1 MSTRINYSYTP
12 DDLDRAFNEIV
23 DPLFAKTRDIDQS
36 ANPTPKALIV
46 AGVQG
51 SGKTYLLE
59 NTLLKDP
66 KYSNYVRLYLPE
78 YREKHPQYAEMK
90 DIGVLHAY
98 QHTEQFTWALGAKIF
113 QHAFANKYNLIME
126 TALDSIDFAAFP
138 MAAANNGYQFEVH
151 LIGCKK
157 EFAHLSTLSRALK
170 SLKDKTLERFVDVS
184 AIEASM
190 ANAQSILT
198 AFENACLLA
207 PGSEIILYERG
218 FGVLKD
224 RIVVCHSRCDAPDQL
239 TPLAITTQDGQ
250 VISPAENPVR
260 IERTPTLNAPC
271 SYNNYAKIVN
281 APIFT
286 RDERGETLKECH
298 LALAHAAE
306 FAKQIPYTVYN
317 DLYAYVV
324 KYVYR

>member
-1 MSTRINYSYTP
+1 MTSRVNYSYTP
-12 DDLDRAFNEIV
+12 DDVDRAFNEIAEQ
-23 DPLFAKTRDIDQS
+23 LFDKTRDIDQS
-36 ANPTPKALIV
+36 TNPTPKALIV

-78 YREKHPQYAEMK
+78 YRKKHPQYADMEG
-90 DIGVLHAY
+90 IGVLHAY

-113 QHAFANKYNLIME
+113 QYAFANKYNFIME

-138 MAAANNGYQFEVH
+138 MTAANDGYQFEVH

-157 EFAHLSTLSRALK
+157 EFAYLSTISRALK
-170 SLKDKTLERFVDVS
+170 SLKDKALERFVDLS

-198 AFENACLLA
+198 AFESACLLV
-207 PGSEIILYERG
+207 PGSEIIMYERG

-224 RIVVCHSRCDAPDQL
+224 RTVVCHSRCDAPEQL
-239 TPLAITTQDGQ
+239 TPQPINTRDGQ
-250 VISPAENPVR
+250 VISPAENTVR
-260 IERTPTLNAPC
+260 IERTPILNVPC
-271 SYNNYAKIVN
+271 TYNNYATIVN
-281 APIFT
+281 AQIFT

-298 LALAHAAE
+298 LALSQVAE
-306 FAKQIPYTVYN
+306 FAKHIPYAVYS
-317 DLYAYVV
+317 DLYAYIV
-324 KYVYR
+324 KYVFR